1 MEWMNS
7 GVLSKAPENTYY
19 KLTAESNGESV
30 SWLIGLLNLRSEPK
44 VSVPF
49 RIPPVFSE
57 ERARLLE
64 AAYAYTDLVELVGR
78 SEPSVV
84 IQSSELLGKGERD
97 SVQWTLEAVSGDF
110 SELQTDNDWSVATGA
125 STWIAAQG
133 FSERN
138 GSKRRVVAADHVP
151 VAIRLSSAKGT
162 KTNPQH
168 TICTR
173 LTWDPDQIKS
183 RLAEHFSLVS
193 TPTAQIMSEMQSKL
207 QAREK
212 RAFGVAVSGGIG
224 FVAEVNDLD
233 ALLEQLSNWS
243 SPATPSETHLLH
255 EYVFAKLLG
264 LTGSDYYTFARE
276 ADQAIAAVEEA
287 KAAAF
292 ILPEMNWENMIDA
305 DSTGVK
311 LPYNAV
317 RTNLAPVSG
326 MMLWSLRD
334 FEA

>member
-1 MEWMNS
+1 MH
-7 GVLSKAPENTYY
+7 GIK
-19 KLTAESNGESV
+19 
-30 SWLIGLLNLRSEPK
+30 
-44 VSVPF
+44 
-49 RIPPVFSE
+49 
-57 ERARLLE
+57 
-64 AAYAYTDLVELVGR
+64 
-78 SEPSVV
+78 
-84 IQSSELLGKGERD
+84 
-97 SVQWTLEAVSGDF
+97 WTLEAVSGDF
-110 SELQTDNDWSVATGA
+110 SELPAENDWSIATGA

-133 FSERN
+133 FSDRN
-138 GSKRRVVAADHVP
+138 GSQKREVAADHVP

-162 KTNPQH
+162 KANPQH

-173 LTWDPDQIKS
+173 LTRDPHQIES
-183 RLAEHFSLVS
+183 RLAEHFSIDS
-193 TPTAQIMSEMQSKL
+193 IPTAQIMSEMQTKL
-207 QAREK
+207 QARDK
-212 RAFGVAVSGGIG
+212 RAFGVAISGGIG

-233 ALLEQLSNWS
+233 ALLEQLTHWT

-264 LTGSDYYTFARE
+264 LTGNDYYTFARE

-287 KAAAF
+287 KSAAF
-292 ILPEMNWENMIDA
+292 LLPEMNWQNMIDA
-305 DSTGVK
+305 DRNGVK